1 MAQKKAETSAAAARG
16 RLAAQPGEAAA
27 HGRGSLQR
35 GPWGG
40 HQPTRPFVGRGEAT
54 LGYLQW
60 GEGKRGARVPGA
72 RWPQEKW
79 RSAGAEMLSEVFKR
93 KKENPVLALGKY
105 SCFGTEGD
113 WERRAVRSPL
123 LPQEGAAGVSGDAG
137 EKAMAAD
144 PPSSCQNST
153 FPRSRAGKRR
163 PAAVPRDRRSLRVQ
177 QVQGRPRRR
186 PLRDRP
192 RGRPRRQPFSFPRS
206 AALGLAG
213 RLVGGSGRES
223 CQEIGRLKAQKHYGL

>member
-1 MAQKKAETSAAAARG
+1 MAVDLCSGGRGVATSLLGPSWEGEKPPWGTCSGERG
-16 RLAAQPGEAAA
+16 REEQGCPGPAGRRRSGEALELKCSQRFLKGKKKIPSLHSVNTAA
-27 HGRGSLQR
+27 LARRVTGSDGLCV
-35 GPWGG
+35 P
-40 HQPTRPFVGRGEAT
+40 PF
-54 LGYLQW
+54 
-60 GEGKRGARVPGA
+60 
-72 RWPQEKW
+72 
-79 RSAGAEMLSEVFKR
+79 S
-93 KKENPVLALGKY
+93 
-105 SCFGTEGD
+105 
-113 WERRAVRSPL
+113 
-123 LPQEGAAGVSGDAG
+123 PQEGAAGVSGDAG